1 MNRKLIRR
9 ILLAIPAI
17 ILQIAWF
24 VILARWLAPYA
35 TLVSVVVEI
44 FAFIFVMYLMVAI
57 TEGTYKILWLM
68 VILALPVTGGILY
81 LFFGDKRSG
90 KPLRKKIENSSREL
104 DIKDTYHEIKTK
116 NKRLDETLNMLQR
129 ETAYP
134 ALPLEKAKYYSIG
147 EDMWKDMLV
156 DLKKAKKSIYL
167 EYFIIEN
174 GRMWDS
180 MVEILEKKVLNGVD
194 VRLMYDDIG
203 SFATYGY
210 DNVREL
216 REKGIKCFSFNPLTR
231 LKGTLN
237 YRDHRKMLIIDEE
250 IAYSGGVNLA
260 DEYINEFEK
269 HGHWKDIGFRIT
281 GQPVDSYLRMFIEF
295 YNAFTVEDKLK
306 YVPKEAAGSKT
317 NHGTII
323 SYYDSPVGKNA
334 RSYNFYI
341 ELINQAKDYVYF
353 YTPYLML
360 GDDMMNSLIR
370 AAKRGVDIRIIMP
383 GIPDKKLVYRISR
396 SYYRPL
402 MEAGVRIFEYTPGF
416 VHAKALITDDI
427 VCTIGTVNLD
437 YRSLFLHFEN
447 NSVFYKSKILNDL
460 KADYLSTQEKCT
472 ERTVDN
478 MKYSFVKF
486 LIDGVLRIFA
496 PLC

>member
-1 MNRKLIRR
+1 MNKKILRR
-9 ILLAIPAI
+9 ILLTIPAI
-17 ILQIAWF
+17 VLQIAWF
-24 VILARWLAPYA
+24 VILGKWLSPYA
-35 TLVSVVVEI
+35 TIISIVVEV

-68 VILALPVTGGILY
+68 VILAFPVTGAILY
-81 LFFGDKRSG
+81 LFFGNKRSG
-90 KPLRKKIENSSREL
+90 KPLRRKIVNSKKEM
-104 DIKDTYHEIKTK
+104 DVKDTYQEMSTK
-116 NKRLDETLNMLQR
+116 NKRLDDTLNMLQK
-129 ETAYP
+129 ETGYP
-134 ALPLEKAKYYSIG
+134 ALPLEKAKYYSLG
-147 EDMWKDMLV
+147 EDMWKDMLT
-156 DLKKAKKSIYL
+156 DLKKARKSIYL

-203 SFATYGY
+203 SFATYGM
-210 DNVREL
+210 DNVKEL
-216 REKGIKCFSFNPLTR
+216 REKGIKCFPFNPLMI

-260 DEYINEFEK
+260 DEYINEYEK

-281 GQPVDSYLRMFIEF
+281 GKPVDSYLRMFVEF
-295 YNAFTVEDKLK
+295 YNAFTTEDKLK
-306 YVPKEAAGSKT
+306 YVPKQKEEVKT
-317 NHGTII
+317 NRGTII

-334 RSYNFYI
+334 LSYNFYI

-383 GIPDKKLVYRISR
+383 GIPDKKVVYRISR

-416 VHAKALITDDI
+416 VHAKSLIMDDI
-427 VCTIGTVNLD
+427 ICTIGTVNLD

-460 KADYLSTQEKCT
+460 KADYLLTQDKCV
-472 ERTVDN
+472 ERTMDN

-486 LIDGVLRIFA
+486 LVDGVLRIFA

>member
-1 MNRKLIRR
+1 
-9 ILLAIPAI
+9 
-17 ILQIAWF
+17 
-24 VILARWLAPYA
+24 
-35 TLVSVVVEI
+35 
-44 FAFIFVMYLMVAI
+44 
-57 TEGTYKILWLM
+57 
-68 VILALPVTGGILY
+68 
-81 LFFGDKRSG
+81 
-90 KPLRKKIENSSREL
+90 
-104 DIKDTYHEIKTK
+104 
-116 NKRLDETLNMLQR
+116 
-129 ETAYP
+129 
-134 ALPLEKAKYYSIG
+134 
-147 EDMWKDMLV
+147 
-156 DLKKAKKSIYL
+156 
-167 EYFIIEN
+167 
-174 GRMWDS
+174 
-180 MVEILEKKVLNGVD
+180 
-194 VRLMYDDIG
+194 
-203 SFATYGY
+203 
-210 DNVREL
+210 
-216 REKGIKCFSFNPLTR
+216 
-231 LKGTLN
+231 
-237 YRDHRKMLIIDEE
+237 MLIIDEE

-306 YVPKEAAGSKT
+306 YVPKEATAPKT

-486 LIDGVLRIFA
+486 MIDGVLRIFA

>member
-1 MNRKLIRR
+1 MNKKMLRR

-17 ILQIAWF
+17 VLQIVWF
-24 VILARWLAPYA
+24 VVLTKWLSPYA
-35 TLVSVVVEI
+35 TLISIVVEI
-44 FAFIFVMYLMVAI
+44 FAFVFVMYLMVAI

-68 VILALPVTGGILY
+68 VILAFPVTGAILY
-81 LFFGDKRSG
+81 LFFGNKRSG
-90 KPLRKKIENSSREL
+90 KPLRRKIEASKKEM
-104 DIKDTYHEIKTK
+104 DVKDTYQEMATR
-116 NKRLDETLNMLQR
+116 NKRLDETLNMLQK
-129 ETAYP
+129 ETGYP
-134 ALPLEKAKYYSIG
+134 ALPLEKAKYYSLG
-147 EDMWKDMLV
+147 EDMWKDMLI
-156 DLKKAKKSIYL
+156 DLKKARKSIYL
-167 EYFIIEN
+167 EYFIIQN
-174 GRMWDS
+174 GKMWDS

-203 SFATYGY
+203 SFATYGM
-210 DNVREL
+210 DNVKEL
-216 REKGIKCFSFNPLTR
+216 REKGIKCFPFNPLMT

-260 DEYINEFEK
+260 DEYINEYEK

-281 GQPVDSYLRMFIEF
+281 GRPVDSYLRMFIEF
-295 YNAFTVEDKLK
+295 YNAFTPEDKLK
-306 YVPKEAAGSKT
+306 YVPKQGEETKT
-317 NHGTII
+317 NRGTII

-334 RSYNFYI
+334 LSYNFYI

-383 GIPDKKLVYRISR
+383 GIPDKKVVYRISR

-416 VHAKALITDDI
+416 VHAKALIMDDI
-427 VCTIGTVNLD
+427 ICTIGTVNLD

-447 NSVFYKSKILNDL
+447 NSVFYKSRILNDL
-460 KADYLSTQEKCT
+460 KTDYLLTQDKCV

-478 MKYSFVKF
+478 MKHSFVKF
-486 LIDGVLRIFA
+486 LVDGVLRIFA